1 MWGTM
6 FNLVQPVFNPFGA
19 ARTAYG
25 EILPNMAIN
34 DLFGAS
40 WDPWDH
46 FRWVQRGRTGPSIG
60 EIQCSTLFNR
70 CSTQIGQLRP
80 SIAKYCQLWPKMA
93 VFGGPLGP
101 LGPFSIGPKG
111 SNWPFHMW
119 DTMFNPV
126 QLVFNPNR
134 AVRLSIAKYCQ
145 IWPKMANFGGP
156 LRPQGPFLMG
166 PKGLNWSL
174 HMWDTMFN
182 PVQPVFNPN
191 RAARPVYGQIL
202 PNMAKNGCFL
212 AIILFPVTE
221 TWTSRLNIQ

>member
-6 FNLVQPVFNPFGA
+6 FNLIQLVFNPFGA

-93 VFGGPLGP
+93 VFGGPG
-101 LGPFSIGPKG
+101 
-111 SNWPFHMW
+111 W
-119 DTMFNPV
+119 
-126 QLVFNPNR
+126 
-134 AVRLSIAKYCQ
+134 
-145 IWPKMANFGGP
+145 
-156 LRPQGPFLMG
+156 PQGPFLMG

-202 PNMAKNGCFL
+202 PNMAKNGRFWGP
-212 AIILFPVTE
+212 PVTPGTIFDGSKGVE
-221 TWTSRLNIQ
+221 LVLPYVRYNVQPCSTGVQPK